1 VPPNKDLQPTAAHDC
16 EPPRLKSGG
25 RQARARGGVH
35 LAAIVLMTLSAG
47 IFVAFGLLHLVYT
60 FWGPKLTPRDPVLRS
75 RMSEV
80 SPVITKETTMWR
92 AWVGFNASHSMGAI
106 LFGLIYGFLAIV
118 HSQLL
123 FQSPFL
129 LVVGLAM
136 VGGFFALGKVYWFSI
151 PFTGIGISLACYVA
165 SIIMSR
171 A

>member
-1 VPPNKDLQPTAAHDC
+1 MAA
-16 EPPRLKSGG
+16 
-25 RQARARGGVH
+25 V
-35 LAAIVLMTLSAG
+35 VLMTFSAG
-47 IFVAFGLLHLVYT
+47 ILLALGLLHLVYT
-60 FWGPKLTPRDPVLRS
+60 FWGRKLTPRDPALRI

-80 SPVITKETTMWR
+80 SPVITRETTMWR

-106 LFGLIYGFLAIV
+106 LFGLIYGFLAIA

-136 VGGFFALGKVYWFSI
+136 VGGLFALGKVYWFNV

-165 SIIMSR
+165 SIVMSR